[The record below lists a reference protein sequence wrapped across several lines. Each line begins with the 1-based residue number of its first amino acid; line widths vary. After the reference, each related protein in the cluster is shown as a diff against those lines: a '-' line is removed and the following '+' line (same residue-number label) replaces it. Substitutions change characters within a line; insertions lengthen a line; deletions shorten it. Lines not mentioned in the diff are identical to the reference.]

1 MKSSFSGS
9 LLLLVAVATF
19 SSAPF
24 LQAKQ
29 NTRTKHPPQ
38 QQQQQSGEA
47 PASNF
52 AHQTIIVE
60 DLAADVH
67 PDSGTITIT
76 AKITNV
82 SMALIRGYATVHLV
96 SAEGKRILSYEEEIN
111 GGEAF
116 PHGATM
122 DVEVTAKVG
131 DVGKIASITIDFT
144 QI

>member
-9 LLLLVAVATF
+9 LLLLVAVTTF

-29 NTRTKHPPQ
+29 NTRAKHPPQ
-38 QQQQQSGEA
+38 QQQQSGEV

-60 DLAADVH
+60 DLAAEVH
-67 PDSGTITIT
+67 SDSGTITIT

-82 SMALIRGYATVHLV
+82 SMALIRGYATVHLL

-116 PHGATM
+116 PHGASM
-122 DVEVTAKVG
+122 NVEVTAKVG
-131 DVGKIASITIDFT
+131 DVGKIASITVDFT
-144 QI
+144 EI

>member
-1 MKSSFSGS
+1 MKTCLSGS
-9 LLLLVAVATF
+9 LLLLVAVTVF
-19 SSAPF
+19 SSAPY

-29 NTRTKHPPQ
+29 NTQEKQPS
-38 QQQQQSGEA
+38 QQQQQSGEV

-52 AHQTIIVE
+52 AKRSIIIE
-60 DLAADVH
+60 DLAAEVH
-67 PDSGTITIT
+67 SDSGTITIT

-82 SMALIRGYATVHLV
+82 SMALIQGYATVHLL

-131 DVGKIASITIDFT
+131 DVGKIASITVDFT
-144 QI
+144 ES

>member
-9 LLLLVAVATF
+9 LLLLVAVTTF

-29 NTRTKHPPQ
+29 NTRAKHPPQ
-38 QQQQQSGEA
+38 QQQSGDV

-67 PDSGTITIT
+67 SDSGTITIT

-82 SMALIRGYATVHLV
+82 SMALIRGYATVHLL

-131 DVGKIASITIDFT
+131 DVGKIASITVDFT